1 MKRILFLI
9 PSIAIM
15 VACDNNQAAEVVAED
30 DHSKLQAEVDSF
42 LTAYTNQYQQ
52 LYYTSSQA
60 EWELNTH
67 IVEGDTITSKRA
79 EEANEAYAKFTGSAV
94 NIESA
99 QRYLKEKEKLRDL
112 QLRQLEAILYA
123 AGANPEIAQD
133 VVKQKIKAETEQT
146 KNLFGFDFSIDGKP
160 VSPNDIDGILEES
173 TDLNKRLKAWQASK
187 EVGKG
192 LKDGLAN
199 LRDLRN
205 QSVQALDYEDYFQ
218 FQVSEY
224 GMSSQE
230 MLDLNH
236 KLIRE
241 IWPLYR
247 ELHTWARYELADK
260 YKQAVPEM
268 LPAHWL
274 PNRWGQEWSSM
285 VNVEGL
291 NFDKAL
297 EAKGAEWITK
307 EGEDF
312 YMSLGY
318 DALPETFY
326 TKSSLYPL
334 PKGTDYKKNNHASA
348 WHMDLE
354 NDLRSLMS
362 IEPNTRW
369 WNTVLHELGHIYY
382 YQAYTTDEVPVLLR
396 GGANRAYHEAIGTL
410 IGLASMQKP
419 FLVQKGLVDANA
431 KTDSIQTLLKEA
443 LDYIVVMPWASG
455 VMTDFE
461 YALYSENLPKDEFN
475 EKWWSLKKQYQGIVP
490 PAERGEEFCDAC
502 SKTHINNDAAQY
514 YDYALANVLLFQF
527 HMHIAK
533 NILKQDPHNTNYY
546 GSKETGQFL
555 TSLMAPGATVDWR
568 KNLKDNLG
576 DEISANAIKE
586 YFDPLMAWLK
596 KQNEGREYSLPENI

>member
-1 MKRILFLI
+1 MRKFT
-9 PSIAIM
+9 AIVPALALM
-15 VACDNNQAAEVVAED
+15 VSCNNNPTTDKAHDSAAI
-30 DHSKLQAEVDSF
+30 QTEVDSF
-42 LTAYTNQYQQ
+42 LTAYTAQFQE
-52 LYYTSSQA
+52 LYYTSAKA

-67 IVEGDTITSKRA
+67 IVDGDTLTSKKA
-79 EEANEAYAKFTGSAV
+79 EEAGEAFAAFTGSEA
-94 NIESA
+94 NINAA
-99 QRYLKEKEKLRDL
+99 QHYLDHKGDLTDL
-112 QLRQLEAILYA
+112 QVGQLDAILYA
-123 AGANPEIAQD
+123 AGANPQVAKDI
-133 VVKQKIKAETEQT
+133 VKRKIKAETEQT
-146 KNLFGFDFSIDGKP
+146 KNLFGYNFMIDGDS
-160 VSPNDIDGILEES
+160 VTTNDIDGILEES
-173 TDLNKRLKAWQASK
+173 SDLNKRLAAWQSSK

-192 LKDGLAN
+192 LKAGLTN
-199 LRDLRN
+199 LRELRN
-205 QSVQALDYEDYFQ
+205 KSVQALNYEDYFQ

-224 GMSSQE
+224 KMSSKE

-236 KLIRE
+236 RLVAE

-247 ELHTWARYELADK
+247 ELHTWARYELAKK
-260 YKQAVPEM
+260 YNKDVPDM

-297 EAKGAEWITK
+297 EEKGSEWIMK
-307 EGEDF
+307 QGEDF

-318 DALPETFY
+318 DKLPESFY

-334 PKGTDYKKNNHASA
+334 PPNAGYKKNNHASA

-354 NDLRSLMS
+354 NDVRSLMS
-362 IEPNTRW
+362 VEPNTRW

-382 YQAYTTDEVPVLLR
+382 YQAYTSDSVPVLLR

-419 FLVQKGLVDANA
+419 FLVQQGLVDANA
-431 KTDSIQTLLKEA
+431 KSDSIKGLLKEA

-461 YALYSENLPKDEFN
+461 YALYSQNLPEEEFN
-475 EKWWSLKKQYQGIVP
+475 KKWWELKKQYQGIVP
-490 PAERGEEFCDAC
+490 PSERGEEYCDAC

-533 NILKQDPHNTNYY
+533 DILKQDPHKTNYY
-546 GSKETGQFL
+546 NSKETGEFL
-555 TSLMAPGATVDWR
+555 LSLMAPGATVDWR
-568 KNLKDNLG
+568 KNLEDNLG
-576 DEISANAIKE
+576 EEISAKAIQE
-586 YFDPLMAWLK
+586 YFEPLQKWLEK
-596 KQNEGREYSLPENI
+596 ENEGRNYTLPKTI